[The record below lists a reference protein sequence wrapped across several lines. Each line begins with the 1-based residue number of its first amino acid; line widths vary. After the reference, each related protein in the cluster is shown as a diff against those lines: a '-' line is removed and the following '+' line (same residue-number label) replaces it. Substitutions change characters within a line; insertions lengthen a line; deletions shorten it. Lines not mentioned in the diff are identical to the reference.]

1 MTTTPHIQ
9 QQLST
14 FIRLTISKLQKVT
27 AELTTLPLYIIFMRN
42 ELSVFTNDKFGEV
55 RTTTIDG
62 EIWFVGKDVAK
73 ALKYTNPQKAIRDH
87 VDEEDKTVN
96 ESFTVNG
103 TKAVLINESGLYS
116 LTFSSKL
123 PDAKAFKHWVTHEV
137 IPSIRKTGQ
146 YKVADNKR
154 TTQKGKDSIVSQAKA
169 FAAMVESMDKTMT
182 LTNNQKLKLYHQ
194 FCDPLGL
201 PVPDLIPSDGS
212 CHTAEKLLKFYGIDW
227 TEDFFFQHLQEF
239 DMVKG
244 RYDPKKGKMSWQLI
258 HDGQCFGVNLWDWNE
273 GVYIPFF
280 YDKPFMK
287 LVRLIIGS
295 K

>member
-1 MTTTPHIQ
+1 M
-9 QQLST
+9 S
-14 FIRLTISKLQKVT
+14 
-27 AELTTLPLYIIFMRN
+27 N
-42 ELSVFTNDKFGEV
+42 ELNVFTNDKFGEV

-146 YKVADNKR
+146 YKVADGQQ
-154 TTQKGKDSIVSQAKA
+154 TTFKGKGSIVSQAKA
-169 FAAMVESMDKTMT
+169 FATMIESMNNTMT
-182 LTNNQKLKLYHQ
+182 LTNKQKLDLYHK

-212 CHTAEKLLKFYGIDW
+212 CHTAEKLLKFYGVDW

>member
-9 QQLST
+9 RQRFTST
-14 FIRLTISKLQKVT
+14 RLTINHFIKVT
-27 AELTTLPLYIIFMRN
+27 AEPTTLPQNHFEMSN
-42 ELSVFTNDKFGEV
+42 ELNVFTNDKFGEV

-212 CHTAEKLLKFYGIDW
+212 CHTAEKLLKFYGVDW

>member
-9 QQLST
+9 RQRFTST
-14 FIRLTISKLQKVT
+14 RLTINHFIKVT
-27 AELTTLPLYIIFMRN
+27 AEPTTLPQNHFEMSN
-42 ELSVFTNDKFGEV
+42 ELNVFTNDKFGEV

-146 YKVADNKR
+146 YKVADGQQ
-154 TTQKGKDSIVSQAKA
+154 TTFKGKGSIVSQAKA

-182 LTNNQKLKLYHQ
+182 LTNNQKLK
-194 FCDPLGL
+194 
-201 PVPDLIPSDGS
+201 S
-212 CHTAEKLLKFYGIDW
+212 
-227 TEDFFFQHLQEF
+227 
-239 DMVKG
+239 
-244 RYDPKKGKMSWQLI
+244 
-258 HDGQCFGVNLWDWNE
+258 
-273 GVYIPFF
+273 
-280 YDKPFMK
+280 
-287 LVRLIIGS
+287 
-295 K
+295 

>member
-1 MTTTPHIQ
+1 M
-9 QQLST
+9 S
-14 FIRLTISKLQKVT
+14 
-27 AELTTLPLYIIFMRN
+27 N
-42 ELSVFTNDKFGEV
+42 ELNVFTNDKFGEV

-62 EIWFVGKDVAK
+62 EIWFVGSDVAK
-73 ALKYTNPQKAIRDH
+73 ALKYTNPRKALIDH
-87 VDEEDKTVN
+87 VDDEDKGV
-96 ESFTVNG
+96 
-103 TKAVLINESGLYS
+103 TKCDTLGGKQKMTIINESGLYS
-116 LTFSSKL
+116 LTFASKL
-123 PDAKAFKHWVTHEV
+123 PDAKTFKHWVTHDV
-137 IPSIRKTGQ
+137 IPSIRKIGQ

-154 TTQKGKDSIVSQAKA
+154 TTQKGKGSIVSQAKA
-169 FAAMVESMDKTMT
+169 FAAMVESMDKTMI

-212 CHTAEKLLKFYGIDW
+212 CHTAEKLLKFYGVDW